1 MHMNQAL
8 VSEHMRRQNS
18 RAVEKRDRWRE
29 KYAQITLIIKKLK
42 QHLRAHP
49 GDRAA
54 QVQLKCMR
62 FAANIMM
69 MQRDVLSERLYD
81 TAYVYV
87 SVDKEAA

>member
-1 MHMNQAL
+1 MNQAP

-29 KYAQITLIIKKLK
+29 QYAQVSLVIKRLK
-42 QHLRAHP
+42 RDLRDHP
-49 GDRAA
+49 GDRNA

-62 FAANIMM
+62 TAANIMM

-81 TAYVYV
+81 TAYAWV